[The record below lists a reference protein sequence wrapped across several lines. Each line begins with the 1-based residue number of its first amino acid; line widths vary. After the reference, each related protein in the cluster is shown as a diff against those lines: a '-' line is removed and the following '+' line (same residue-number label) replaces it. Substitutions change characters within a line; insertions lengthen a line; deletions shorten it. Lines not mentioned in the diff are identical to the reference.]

1 MIGRVSLTSFLILLA
16 VAGSFP
22 ASAEESKNFR
32 FGLEGTNAVFTSERE
47 AIAGSTFRL
56 AVKDGQLASIKVEL
70 VDIFSDSTG
79 AKKAIPLGSSPFSP
93 EGLVTFTEITS
104 PYEPSA
110 DFQYFDVSF
119 RFSEDLVP
127 DRPVLGGLS
136 ISLVPENPAGDQK
149 GVQSSIVGTF
159 AYLPATGINLDE
171 YAPSLTLTG
180 PTIERVT
187 PDFFPLNLLPNFPFA
202 LNHGDVQ
209 LKYQLSNSGKIFLET
224 STDMS
229 VEQFGLFGQQDKEV
243 FSDSVSAFLVPGQL
257 SAEAIEVS
265 PAESESQLLGIGLY
279 RFTTT
284 ATGEMG
290 DQITTSTSNQQLLV
304 VFPWKQTLLALVL
317 LVVFRKRVFRAF
329 GSLREYGIA
338 IRDFRNSRRKEPKTS
353 LRTLASRLLVSFQ
366 PTPSLRTF
374 ASRILVRFQPKPKVE
389 KEPTVIKAEREVRPE
404 MATPKTRPTVPVIRN
419 PYTSPGSASTE
430 PRPLYPFWYQPPKK
444 GSDN

>member
-104 PYEPSA
+104 LYEPSA

-119 RFSEDLVP
+119 RFSEDLAL

-136 ISLVPENPAGDQK
+136 ISLVPENPTGDQQV
-149 GVQSSIVGTF
+149 VQSSIVGTF
-159 AYLPATGINLDE
+159 AYLPATGINLEE
-171 YAPSLTLTG
+171 YAPGLLLAG

-202 LNHGDVQ
+202 LNHGDVR
-209 LKYQLSNSGKIFLET
+209 LTYQLSNTGLIFLET
-224 STDMS
+224 STDIS
-229 VEQFGLFGQQDKEV
+229 VEQIGLFGQQDKQV
-243 FSDSVSAFLVPGQL
+243 FSSSVSAFLVPGQQ
-257 SAEAIEVS
+257 SEEAIEIS
-265 PAESESQLLGIGLY
+265 SAESESQLLGIGLY

-284 ATGEMG
+284 ATGEIG

-304 VFPWKQTLLALVL
+304 IFPWKQSLLALVL
-317 LVVFRKRVFRAF
+317 LIVFRKRVFRAF
-329 GSLREYGIA
+329 GSIRDYGIA
-338 IRDFRNSRRKEPKTS
+338 IRDFRNSRRKEPK
-353 LRTLASRLLVSFQ
+353 
-366 PTPSLRTF
+366 PSLGTF
-374 ASRILVRFQPKPKVE
+374 ASRILVRFQPTKSLRTLASRLLVRFQPKPRVKKEKVL
-389 KEPTVIKAEREVRPE
+389 KAERKVRPAT
-404 MATPKTRPTVPVIRN
+404 ATPKTRPPVPVNRY
-419 PYTSPGSASTE
+419 PYSSAGSAGTE

>member
-1 MIGRVSLTSFLILLA
+1 LILLA
-16 VAGSFP
+16 VAGGFP
-22 ASAEESKNFR
+22 SSAEESKNFR
-32 FGLEGTNAVFTSERE
+32 YGLEGTNAVFTSEQE
-47 AIAGSTFRL
+47 AVNGSTFRL
-56 AVKDGQLASIKVEL
+56 AVKDGELASIKVEL
-70 VDIFSDSTG
+70 VDILTNSSG
-79 AKKAIPLGSSPFSP
+79 AKRAIPLGSSPFSP
-93 EGLVTFTEITS
+93 EGLVTYTEIFS
-104 PYEPSA
+104 LYEPGE

-119 RFSEDLVP
+119 RFSEDLVL

-159 AYLPATGINLDE
+159 AYLPANGINLDE

-180 PTIERVT
+180 PTIERVA

-209 LKYQLSNSGKIFLET
+209 LKYQLSNTGKIFLET
-224 STDMS
+224 STDIS
-229 VEQFGLFGQQDKEV
+229 VEQVGLFGQQDKEL
-243 FSDSVSAFLVPGQL
+243 FSDSVSAFLVPGQR

-304 VFPWKQTLLALVL
+304 VFPWKQILLALVL

-329 GSLREYGIA
+329 GSLRDYGIA
-338 IRDFRNSRRKEPKTS
+338 IRDFRNSRRKEPT
-353 LRTLASRLLVSFQ
+353 T
-366 PTPSLRTF
+366 SLRTF

-404 MATPKTRPTVPVIRN
+404 MATPKTRPPVPVTRN

>member
-1 MIGRVSLTSFLILLA
+1 LILLA
-16 VAGSFP
+16 LYGGFP
-22 ASAEESKNFR
+22 SNAEESKNFR
-32 FGLEGTNAVFTSERE
+32 YGLEGTNAVFTSERG
-47 AIAGSTFRL
+47 AVDGSTFRL
-56 AVKDGQLASIKVEL
+56 AVKDGELASIKVEL
-70 VDIFSDSTG
+70 VDIFSDSSG
-79 AKKAIPLGSSPFSP
+79 AKRAIPLGSSPFSP
-93 EGLVTFTEITS
+93 EGLVTYTEIFS
-104 PYEPSA
+104 LYEPGE

-119 RFSEDLVP
+119 RFSEDLVL

-149 GVQSSIVGTF
+149 GFQSSIVGTF

-209 LKYQLSNSGKIFLET
+209 LKYQLSNTGKIFLET
-224 STDMS
+224 STDIS
-229 VEQFGLFGQQDKEV
+229 VEQVGLFGQQDKEL

-279 RFTTT
+279 RFITT
-284 ATGEMG
+284 ATGEIG

-329 GSLREYGIA
+329 GSLRDYGIA
-338 IRDFRNSRRKEPKTS
+338 IRDFRNSRRKEPKT
-353 LRTLASRLLVSFQ
+353 
-366 PTPSLRTF
+366 SLRTF

-404 MATPKTRPTVPVIRN
+404 MATPKTRPTVPVTRN